1 MSAAMA
7 PVSGNLDRLCQHM
20 FSNHRSRFRSR
31 DRKRRSRS
39 RSRGGRSFRRRS
51 RSRGHSRHRSRSRS
65 RGSRSRSG
73 GKSRRARDDRAKQ
86 DAAAAALA
94 ATAAQQMADISQQIS
109 GLTASNKL
117 MQDQLC
123 SASEMSLKMQR
134 QIQSIQMSPPSPPSA
149 HHAPYV
155 PPVSSAPTAAADIRA
170 RVKAAEEFVKKLPK
184 TQKSQRDMLRDECVR
199 LGDLDVETIG
209 KITCVHTL
217 VARLLTQAAM

>member
-1 MSAAMA
+1 
-7 PVSGNLDRLCQHM
+7 
-20 FSNHRSRFRSR
+20 
-31 DRKRRSRS
+31 
-39 RSRGGRSFRRRS
+39 
-51 RSRGHSRHRSRSRS
+51 
-65 RGSRSRSG
+65 
-73 GKSRRARDDRAKQ
+73 
-86 DAAAAALA
+86 
-94 ATAAQQMADISQQIS
+94 MADISQQIS

-155 PPVSSAPTAAADIRA
+155 PPVSSAPTAAAEIRA